1 MRSGLFKVHIA
12 DGHGQREDIVFLPF
26 SVSYFVTYLFII
38 YLSTVEP
45 RSIVFQGD
53 GENKR

>member
-1 MRSGLFKVHIA
+1 MENVLSSLYANTHKY
-12 DGHGQREDIVFLPF
+12 
-26 SVSYFVTYLFII
+26 SYPN
-38 YLSTVEP
+38 TVEP